1 MKLIDAVESCYSWG
15 GSNVDRIEAASIDTL
30 GTKGCSFSLHVG
42 VNGYTSITP
51 LILNL
56 GTRLR

>member
-1 MKLIDAVESCYSWG
+1 MKPIDAVESCYTWG

-42 VNGYTSITP
+42 VNGYITP

-56 GTRLR
+56 GTRLG